1 MKKTMALLVLLAL
14 VFAGCS
20 GDDLRDSMAEDL
32 MSEVV
37 FYDTDSSE
45 IASVSYRIGTVLTVD
60 MLPTEETEGFAR
72 REGYT
77 ISGWTTQ
84 PGSEEGLIASSI
96 TVPPQPL
103 SLYVFSWEPISY
115 TVVFDGNGGMF
126 EDGGTSVSRSFV
138 YDKGQEIQS
147 ISGIT
152 PKPRNGYTF
161 NNGWNSADNRNAAKP
176 TYADTDT
183 LINLTTKKDDIV
195 TLYACWL
202 RDEITISFEP
212 NGGTGNM
219 DAVEGFK
226 VDTPLPPNTFT
237 PPKGMYFAGW
247 AGTLPDGKEILY
259 SDSELIDESNYPND
273 DIILYAQWAW
283 IPIEITFDK
292 NADDAEGDMGVQCFE
307 YGQPQDLSPN
317 AFRRYKYYFA
327 GWKGENGNQ
336 TYADGARA
344 TFEPDISS
352 FDYVTKEPIRITLKA
367 QWEYLTVHVTFDAN
381 GGEGSMNAGT
391 YKIGDMLP
399 QNTFTPPQTGQY
411 FTGWIDDRGWRY
423 GDKATIE
430 TIMSPNE
437 NITLKAQWAWIPI
450 VVTFAKNA
458 DDATGNM
465 GSQSFAYGQPQTLS
479 ANKFSW
485 LGYDFAG
492 WKDGS
497 KLYGDGESVAFT
509 PDTSSFNPA
518 TGEPVLVTLSAQW
531 KAQTVVITFT
541 PSDGSGDV
549 SIQEVSFDTLPQSLK
564 KNTFT
569 RTGWNFDDWMSTAG
583 VAFADGETITSANWN
598 RVYNDGKITLAAVWT
613 PRGIVTSSSKEIAWK
628 AVSEGLVFTA
638 PQGVSYQWM
647 LRPAK
652 GTLSQS
658 DEQSCTIRYAD
669 FDSDTAEY
677 TIYVIVFTNVN
688 GIEIPQTYYA
698 KFRVDP
704 QL

>member
-14 VFAGCS
+14 MFAGCS

-32 MSEVV
+32 MSGVV

-60 MLPTEETEGFAR
+60 MLPTEETEGFG

-84 PGSEEGLIASSI
+84 RGSEEGRIVSSI
-96 TVPPQPL
+96 TVPPQSLP
-103 SLYVFSWEPISY
+103 LYVFGWKPISY
-115 TVVFDGNGGMF
+115 IVVFDGNGGEF
-126 EDGGTSVSRSFV
+126 DGGATSVSREFV
-138 YDKGQEIQS
+138 YDEGQEIQS

-152 PKPRNGYTF
+152 PKPRNGYIF
-161 NNGWNSADNRNAAKP
+161 KGWSCEDNRNAAKP

-247 AGTLPDGKEILY
+247 AGTLPDGKEVLY
-259 SDSELIDESNYPND
+259 SDSKLIDESNYPNN
-273 DIILYAQWAW
+273 DITLYAQWAW

-292 NADDAEGDMGVQCFE
+292 NADDAEGDMRVQCFE

-336 TYADGARA
+336 TYADGALA
-344 TFEPDISS
+344 TFEPDILS

-367 QWEYLTVHVTFDAN
+367 QWEYLTVHITFDAN

-391 YKIGDMLP
+391 YRIGDMLP

-450 VVTFAKNA
+450 VMTFAKNA

-479 ANKFSW
+479 ANKFSRH
-485 LGYDFAG
+485 GYDFAG

-518 TGEPVLVTLSAQW
+518 TGEPILVTLSAQW

-569 RTGWNFDDWMSTAG
+569 RTGWNFDGWMSTTG

-598 RVYNDGKITLAAVWT
+598 RVYNGGKITLAAVWT

-628 AVSEGLVFTA
+628 EVSEGLVFTA

-652 GTLSQS
+652 ETLSQS

-677 TIYVIVFTNVN
+677 TIYVIVFTDVD

-698 KFRVDP
+698 KFHVDP
-704 QL
+704 QR